1 MWNTLRRDRV
11 VQIALVATTLL
22 ALPFLLPL
30 VTRAALQYYSLYVSN
45 VPLILLTIA
54 VFQYRLRRS
63 ESPAGRRFWNMWTAG
78 LALWLAQDLVL
89 WATAKRP
96 GAASSLAQDALLVGF
111 YLCLVLAVRLRP
123 DRGPEL
129 PPRSPLRS
137 LEAAGTVVFALGW
150 FAYFSFVPFLH
161 DRSVLATDVPSLVL
175 YLVLDSMLV
184 LHLAAAA
191 RAAAEPRWRVTYH
204 WLLAGAALFL
214 LTDAVEAMMLV
225 EILPGREAGGPLDLL
240 WWIPFFPLV
249 GAARLREHPF
259 PAPASDHAEP
269 QPPRAHPLEQLWGD
283 PLVAYAA
290 AFPLLHFLFY
300 SFGALD
306 QATRPEREVLALAV
320 LLVLAGLALAYQK
333 LLLAESQR
341 LAEARARAAEAEH
354 RAYHDAL
361 TGLPNRY
368 LLQDRLEIALP
379 RALRNGTKLA
389 LLFLDL
395 DRFKVVND
403 SLGHFSGDRLLRD
416 VAARLGPQVR
426 KGDTLARFG
435 GDEFALLV
443 EGVHHAEDTA
453 KVAHKLREAL
463 RAPFVLD
470 GRELYVTA
478 SIGISLYPDDGADS
492 QALFKNSDIA
502 MYRAKDQ
509 GRDGYQLFRAEM
521 NARAEQRLTLESDLR
536 KAVSLGQ
543 LRVQYQPI
551 VEVRSARFTGC
562 EALLRWQHPQRGLL
576 LPADFMDLAE
586 LTGVVVEAG
595 AWILQA
601 ACRQA
606 QSWQREG
613 MPLSVAVNLSPR
625 QFLEAD
631 LVRQVREV
639 LAETG
644 LPPHLLEL
652 EITESLAMQNAER
665 TAESLKALRGLGVRL
680 SIDDFGTGYSSLGY
694 LKNFPIDT
702 LKIDRAFVGD
712 LDTDPGDAA
721 IAATVVAMARTLG
734 LGVVAEGVER
744 EAQLRVLRDQGCDRA
759 QGYLFSPPL
768 WPEEMAARV
777 ASESPVRG

>member
-1 MWNTLRRDRV
+1 MWVTLRRDRV
-11 VQIALVATTLL
+11 VQIALAATTLL

-30 VTRAALQYYSLYVSN
+30 TTRETVKHYSLYVSN
-45 VPLILLTIA
+45 VPLILLAIGA
-54 VFQYRLRRS
+54 FQYRLRRS
-63 ESPAGRRFWNMWTAG
+63 EGPAGRRFWNMWTAG
-78 LALWLAQDLVL
+78 LGLWLVQDLAL
-89 WATAKRP
+89 WATADRP
-96 GAASSLAQDALLVGF
+96 GPTSSLVQDALLVGF
-111 YLCLVLAVRLRP
+111 YLFLVLAVRLRP

-137 LEAAGTVVFALGW
+137 LEAAGTVVFTLGW
-150 FAYFSFVPFLH
+150 FGYFSFVPFLH

-175 YLVLDSMLV
+175 YVVLDSLLV
-184 LHLAAAA
+184 LHLAAVA
-191 RAAAEPRWRVTYH
+191 RAAADPRWRVLYR
-204 WLLAGAALFL
+204 WLLAAAALFL
-214 LTDAVEAMMLV
+214 LTDAIEAMMLV
-225 EILPGREAGGPLDLL
+225 KILPGNDGGGPLDLL
-240 WWIPFFPLV
+240 WWTPFLALV

-259 PAPASDHAEP
+259 PAPASSRSEL
-269 QPPRAHPLEQLWGD
+269 QPPRPHPLEQLWGD

-290 AFPLLHFLFY
+290 TFPLLHFLLY

-306 QATRPEREVLALAV
+306 PATRPAREVLALVV
-320 LLVLAGLALAYQK
+320 LVVLGGLALAYQK

-341 LAEARARAAEAEH
+341 LAEARAHAAEAEH

-368 LLQDRLEIALP
+368 LLQDRLELALP
-379 RALRNGTKLA
+379 RALRNGIKVA

-403 SLGHFSGDRLLRD
+403 SLGHSAGDRLLRE
-416 VAARLGPQVR
+416 VAVRLGPHVR

-443 EGVHHAEDTA
+443 EGVRHAEDIV

-463 RAPFVLD
+463 REPFPLD
-470 GRELYVTA
+470 GRELFVTA

-492 QALFKNSDIA
+492 QALFKSSDIA

-521 NARAEQRLTLESDLR
+521 NVRAEQRLTLESDLR
-536 KAVSLGQ
+536 KALSLGQ

-551 VEVRSARFTGC
+551 VDVRSGRFTGC
-562 EALLRWQHPQRGLL
+562 EALMRWQHPQRGLL

-586 LTGVVVEAG
+586 LTGVIVEAG
-595 AWILQA
+595 SWILQA

-606 QSWQREG
+606 QSWQREA

-625 QFLEAD
+625 QFLQAD
-631 LVRQVREV
+631 LVHQVRGV

-644 LPPHLLEL
+644 LSPHLLEL

-665 TAESLKALRGLGVRL
+665 AGDTLKALRELGVRL

-712 LDTDPGDAA
+712 LDTDLGDAA

-759 QGYLFSPPL
+759 QGNLFSPPL
-768 WPEEMAARV
+768 WPEEMAARA
-777 ASESPVRG
+777 ASESPVRE